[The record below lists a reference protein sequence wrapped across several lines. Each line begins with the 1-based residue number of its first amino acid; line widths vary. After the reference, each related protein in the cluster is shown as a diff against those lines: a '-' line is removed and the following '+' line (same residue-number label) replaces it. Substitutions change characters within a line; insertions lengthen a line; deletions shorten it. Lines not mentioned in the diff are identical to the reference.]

1 MLPVL
6 LLRAL
11 GSKMLELKPQRLGA
25 KVLEP
30 HEFLGCEL
38 GTKSGWADGCFSWPS
53 IFLKSKLDF
62 VLLGTSEISLQT
74 QRSGQDEH
82 FRAQFASGVASE
94 SPIAGPIPRMI

>member
-1 MLPVL
+1 MGVFP
-6 LLRAL
+6 
-11 GSKMLELKPQRLGA
+11 GP
-25 KVLEP
+25 P
-30 HEFLGCEL
+30 F
-38 GTKSGWADGCFSWPS
+38 
-53 IFLKSKLDF
+53 FLKSKLDF

>member
-1 MLPVL
+1 MFFL
-6 LLRAL
+6 AL
-11 GSKMLELKPQRLGA
+11 
-25 KVLEP
+25 
-30 HEFLGCEL
+30 HF
-38 GTKSGWADGCFSWPS
+38 
-53 IFLKSKLDF
+53 FLKSKLDF